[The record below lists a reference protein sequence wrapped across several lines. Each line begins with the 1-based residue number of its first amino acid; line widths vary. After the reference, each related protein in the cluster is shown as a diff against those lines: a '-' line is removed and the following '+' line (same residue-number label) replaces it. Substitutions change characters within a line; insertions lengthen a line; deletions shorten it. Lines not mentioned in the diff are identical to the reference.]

1 MRHTDRTHRPGTRA
15 TRWDRLRVLIAGGVM
30 LGAGAA
36 VTVAAYL
43 DQAAVEFAP
52 VGGSYDIAYVDPDG
66 TLQQGNPEPYEI
78 DMTDAPAIAE
88 IGSGAGE
95 PIDLTLRNAGDTDTG
110 VVTFTLQSLLTGQ
123 PADDDGVL
131 RDPFDVLLVSAW
143 DPEGNLVAD
152 TVDAASLTLE
162 LDSWVGG
169 EDRSVRLQFAYKADL
184 GTPYY
189 FGKNVRIGFIAQGVS
204 A

>member
-1 MRHTDRTHRPGTRA
+1 M
-15 TRWDRLRVLIAGGVM
+15 LIAGGVL

-43 DQAAVEFAP
+43 DRAAVEFTP
-52 VGGSYDIAYVDPDG
+52 VGGSYDIAYVDADG
-66 TLQQGNPEPYEI
+66 TLHQGNPDPYEI

-88 IGSGAGE
+88 VGSGLGE

-123 PADDDGVL
+123 PADDDGVV

-143 DPEGNLVAD
+143 DSDGNLIAD
-152 TVDAASLTLE
+152 TVEAASLKLD
-162 LDSWVGG
+162 LDSWVSG
-169 EDRSVRLQFAYKADL
+169 EDRSLRLQFAYKSGL

-189 FGKNVRIGFIAQGVS
+189 FGKDVRIGFIAEGVS